1 MVHSSTVHYFLYIS
15 SLMILFHGKFD
26 HEVYAEFP

>member
-1 MVHSSTVHYFLYIS
+1 
-15 SLMILFHGKFD
+15 MILFHGKFD